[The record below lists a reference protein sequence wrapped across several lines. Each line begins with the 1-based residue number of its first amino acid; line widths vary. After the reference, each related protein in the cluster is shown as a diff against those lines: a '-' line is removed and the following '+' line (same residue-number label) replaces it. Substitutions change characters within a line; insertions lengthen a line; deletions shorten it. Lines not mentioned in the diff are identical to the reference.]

1 MSTPQR
7 MNSGILFKNTRRETE
22 RHPDYTGAINLNGT
36 EFSLSAWVKQ
46 GARGK
51 FMSLSVTPK
60 TGADATSRAKSPDQF
75 DDAAGF

>member
-22 RHPDYTGAINLNGT
+22 RHRHEQRNQCQRHGV
-36 EFSLSAWVKQ
+36 SLSAWVKQ

-60 TGADATSRAKSPDQF
+60 TDADATSRAKSADQS